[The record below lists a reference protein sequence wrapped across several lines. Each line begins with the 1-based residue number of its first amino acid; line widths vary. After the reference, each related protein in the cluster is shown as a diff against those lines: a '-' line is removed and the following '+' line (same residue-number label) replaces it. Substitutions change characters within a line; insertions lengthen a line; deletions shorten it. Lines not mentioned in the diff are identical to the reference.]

1 MAYPGRMELL
11 AHTRIVMWEGGS
23 LWIVDATPVTTAEPR
38 RTDPHAHHAIQVTLG
53 LGGQFRLRADGR
65 SVRGDAVA
73 VDADTAH
80 DFEAEGLVALL
91 FIEPES
97 RSGRAVAGRLFAS
110 GNLAPIPS
118 TMLGDFRAQI
128 ARNLRGPHR
137 DDVAL
142 AELGAELADH
152 LAGGVRATEP
162 DSRVRQMIDWAMQ
175 QKDGPVSLGDLG
187 AIGGLSAD
195 RLRHLFVEQTGL
207 PFRTYLLWL
216 RLTQAV
222 ELLARGVALTPAA
235 HEAGF
240 ADSAHF
246 SRTFRRMFGIAPTN
260 LRLT

>member
-1 MAYPGRMELL
+1 MELL
-11 AHTRIVMWEGGS
+11 AHTRIVMWAGGS

-38 RTDPHAHHAIQVTLG
+38 RTDPHAHHAIQVALG
-53 LGGQFRLRADGR
+53 LGGQFTLRTDGPEV
-65 SVRGDAVA
+65 SGGAVA
-73 VDADTAH
+73 VAADAIH

-97 RSGRAVAGRLFAS
+97 RNGRAVASRLFGV
-110 GNLAPIPS
+110 GNLAPLPT

-128 ARNLRGPHR
+128 LRNFRAPER
-137 DDVAL
+137 ADTAL
-142 AELGAELADH
+142 VELGRDLANYM
-152 LAGGVRATEP
+152 AGGVRADGP
-162 DSRVRQMIDWAMQ
+162 DLRVRKMIAWAMQ
-175 QKDGPVSLGDLG
+175 QQEGPVSLSDVG
-187 AIGGLSAD
+187 AVGGLSAD

-216 RLTQAV
+216 RLTRAV
-222 ELLARGVALTPAA
+222 EMLAHGVALTRAA